1 MLKYI
6 GGDEGDSVVCC
17 QNSHRGECSF
27 QGANS
32 QACSTHGN
40 HHIKCEELLHNCE
53 CASPTLVTP
62 LPDILHYLPSTLGG
76 TCQASEEPHTCNAA
90 TQTPEMVMERR
101 REVEEN
107 HREQT

>member
-1 MLKYI
+1 MGSLREVLVLKYI

-17 QNSHRGECSF
+17 QNLRRGKCSF
-27 QGANS
+27 QEANS

-40 HHIKCEELLHNCE
+40 HHIKCGELLHNRE

-62 LPDILHYLPSTLGG
+62 LPDILCNLPSTLGG

-90 TQTPEMVMERR
+90 TQTLETVI
-101 REVEEN
+101 
-107 HREQT
+107 